1 MRHNSEASNTLQ
13 HHSYDHE
20 HESDANASLL
30 HVSNQ
35 THQHTHYHYHV
46 TIPKVNNHCG
56 TTTLSHKPTV
66 RIFTKAD
73 TNYSLTIRD
82 HKVVL
87 ALSNP
92 NDDYQH
98 WYKIEKYGSIVKDEE
113 GCQAFSLVNKV
124 TGQAIKHTE
133 GGTST
138 HPSPNSIIRNPLFED
153 GLNHWSGKGCNIEL
167 HDSLADGKI
176 LPLFGNSFV
185 SASNRRHSWDG
196 VEHEIT
202 GRVELNV
209 AYEVI
214 ASVRVSGKNDTST
227 DVILRATLWIQTKCF
242 SVETIGIATV
252 QASDKYWATMK
263 GKFVLNS
270 YPNKVFIYIEGAPSG
285 MDILLNAL
293 SVKPVT
299 KTSPSSPSDAKVCLV
314 PYNPCKFDD
323 SILWTESLECY
334 DGYRAIRVVN
344 NIQLNV
350 DAFGGGEVHDGTP
363 VILWDWNNGDHQ
375 KWKILPYCK

>member
-138 HPSPNSIIRNPLFED
+138 HP
-153 GLNHWSGKGCNIEL
+153 
-167 HDSLADGKI
+167 
-176 LPLFGNSFV
+176 
-185 SASNRRHSWDG
+185 
-196 VEHEIT
+196 
-202 GRVELNV
+202 
-209 AYEVI
+209 
-214 ASVRVSGKNDTST
+214 
-227 DVILRATLWIQTKCF
+227 
-242 SVETIGIATV
+242 
-252 QASDKYWATMK
+252 
-263 GKFVLNS
+263 
-270 YPNKVFIYIEGAPSG
+270 
-285 MDILLNAL
+285 
-293 SVKPVT
+293 
-299 KTSPSSPSDAKVCLV
+299 VCLV